1 MENKKYTIGQLNAMK
16 SEELAQYDCWIMRKI
31 RTGEEVPEEVKN
43 ITDAIDEKYED
54 LKANVK

>member
-16 SEELAQYDCWIMRKI
+16 SEELAQYDCWIIRKI

-43 ITDAIDEKYED
+43 ITDAIDKKYED
-54 LKANVK
+54 LKKNLK